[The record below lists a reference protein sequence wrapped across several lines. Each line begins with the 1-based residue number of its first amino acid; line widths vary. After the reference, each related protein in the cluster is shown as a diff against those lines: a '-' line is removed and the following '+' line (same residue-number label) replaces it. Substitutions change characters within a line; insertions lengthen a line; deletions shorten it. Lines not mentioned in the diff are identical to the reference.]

1 MTTDAI
7 LSSILVLTVFALIGP
22 HTLPRSNGRSALL
35 SLLTLLTPGGERC
48 LKALRQGEIRH
59 NHKM

>member
-1 MTTDAI
+1 MASISMTTDAI

-35 SLLTLLTPGGERC
+35 SLLTLLTPGGE
-48 LKALRQGEIRH
+48 
-59 NHKM
+59 